1 LWSVQITDQ
10 MLNILHI
17 IGSPRNERS
26 VSGQVAQTYLAE
38 LKKIKVKSRVDTLD
52 VWKDDLP
59 EFNEHALNAKYAGLQ
74 GLELSDEQ
82 TVAWNSIRQLAGR
95 FFQADVILFS
105 VPMWNFGIPY
115 KLKQLIDLIS
125 QKDVLFTFDER
136 GFIGK
141 LNHKKAILI
150 SARGINYATGT
161 DTPESEFDF
170 QNSYMLMWFKFIGIT
185 DTTIIKIEQTLFGNE
200 AAKNA
205 LAVGLAAAITAAAE
219 TSSGINN
226 PLSPI

>member
-1 LWSVQITDQ
+1 

-26 VSGQVAQTYLAE
+26 ISGQIARAYIME
-38 LKKIKVKSRVDTLD
+38 LKKKYPESQVDILD
-52 VWKDDLP
+52 VWKDELP

-82 TVAWNSIRQLAGR
+82 NAAWYNIKQIAAR
-95 FFQADVILFS
+95 FYQADVIVFS

-136 GFIGK
+136 GFNGM
-141 LNHKKAILI
+141 LVEKKAILI
-150 SARGINYATGT
+150 GARGISYATGT

-170 QNSYMLMWFKFIGIT
+170 QNAYMRMWFKFVGIT
-185 DTTIIKIEQTLFGNE
+185 DITVIKIEQTLFGIE
-200 AAKNA
+200 AERSALSAGLKEAGVAAKKT
-205 LAVGLAAAITAAAE
+205 VM
-219 TSSGINN
+219 SINEKMV
-226 PLSPI
+226 